1 MDYFYDGQVRKYLAQ
16 FINLFSNFAYK
27 DAKGNLITIPVRYGD
42 MSRQVA
48 QILRKNSEN
57 SVPSAPFIACYIKDL
72 QYDRNRLQDPTFVSK
87 INIRERDFSTATNS
101 YLNNQGSNYTVERIM
116 PSPWI
121 LSLSTDIWTTSMD
134 QKLQIWEQIVVF
146 FNPSFEIQTT
156 DNYIDWTSLS
166 SVTLENQT
174 FTTRTI
180 PQGLDDN
187 IDVLTLNFTAPVW
200 ITPPAKVRKLGI
212 VTKIISNVFAN
223 TAEGTIQTS
232 YRIDGASGL
241 FDQIS
246 PDEEIVVTSGNFSLL
261 VINGIARIINLTA
274 LGDSIDVEDPR
285 NSTSWLKLLDLYPGK
300 FRAGLSQLRFR
311 QESGS
316 EIVATISLN
325 PNNDN
330 EMILNIDPDTIPSNT
345 ILSGRGSVDA
355 IVNPVTYSPSSL
367 SAGTRYLILEGINNN
382 DQFGT
387 IGYQGPV
394 SWRNADNSDFR
405 ANPNDIIE
413 WNGSSWSVIFNSQG
427 AGGTVIFTTNSY
439 TGIQYQFSQ
448 GDWTKS
454 YDGIYDRQL
463 WRLIL

>member
-16 FINLFSNFAYK
+16 FINIFSNFAYK
-27 DAKGNLITIPVRYGD
+27 DAKGNLVTIPVRYGD

-72 QYDRNRLQDPTFVSK
+72 QYDRARLQDPTFVSK
-87 INIRERDFSTATNS
+87 IQIREREFNTATNS
-101 YLNNQGSNYTVERIM
+101 YLNNQGLNYTVERIM
-116 PSPWI
+116 PSPWTI
-121 LSLSTDIWTTSMD
+121 TLSTDIWTTSMD
-134 QKLQIWEQIVVF
+134 QKLQIWEQIIVF

-166 SVTLENQT
+166 SVTLETQT
-174 FTTRTI
+174 WTSRSV
-180 PQGLDDN
+180 PQGVNED
-187 IDVLTLNFTAPVW
+187 IDVLTLNFSAPVW

-212 VTKIISNVFAN
+212 ITKIISNVFATN
-223 TAEGTIQTS
+223 AEGAIKTS
-232 YRIDGASGL
+232 YNIDGASGI

-246 PDEEIVVTSGNFSLL
+246 PDEEVVITSGDFSLL
-261 VINGIARIINLTA
+261 VMNGLARIINLTA
-274 LGDSIDVEDPR
+274 LGDDIDLEDPR

-300 FRAGLSQLRFR
+300 FRAGLSQLRFT
-311 QESGS
+311 QETGS

-345 ILSGRGSVDA
+345 IISGRGTVDA
-355 IVNPVTYSPSSL
+355 IVNPLTYNPSSL
-367 SAGTRYLILEGINNN
+367 SVGTRFLILEGINNN
-382 DQFGT
+382 DQFGG
-387 IGYQGPV
+387 IGYQGP
-394 SWRNADNSDFR
+394 SGWKNSDGSDFQ
-405 ANPNDIIE
+405 ANPNDIIS
-413 WNGSSWSVIFNSQG
+413 WNGSSWSVVFDSEN
-427 AGGTVIFTTNSY
+427 AGNTVVYTTNAY

-448 GDWTKS
+448 GDWVKS